1 MTRQHASI
9 FITAQSGMGK
19 SYLTSYLIRH
29 INTKRKY
36 IVDYAGEYKIPG
48 FSIFTVTPDTYKAV
62 KQVTEKRDNIIFRFE
77 LMSRENIEKIANYIS
92 SIAIRKKNVLMVF
105 EECHEYINKT
115 KPAPYI
121 QEIATG
127 GRKHG
132 VSSLYISQ
140 RPSLLNSTI
149 RSQSN
154 IKISGKM
161 TDMRDYEAIRS
172 LFTHYWLIPRLK
184 PRVFLYHGVDGKEFL
199 FTTDKLQVTH
209 NG

>member
-19 SYLTSYLIRH
+19 SYLATYLIK
-29 INTKRKY
+29 NLSTKRKY
-36 IVDYAGEYKIPG
+36 VIDYAGEYIIPG
-48 FSIFTVTPDTYKAV
+48 FALFNVTPETYKHIKTVTDK
-62 KQVTEKRDNIIFRFE
+62 KNNIIFRFE
-77 LMSRENIEKIANYIS
+77 LMSKENIEKIANYIS
-92 SIAIRKKNVLMVF
+92 SIAIKKKNTLIVF
-105 EECHEYINKT
+105 EECHEYIHKT
-115 KPAPYI
+115 KPAAYI

-132 VSSLYISQ
+132 VSSLFISQ

-199 FTTDKLQVTH
+199 FTTDRLKVTH
-209 NG
+209 QG